1 MKTNIFLYTILFS
14 IFFIS
19 CTDDNDDGQYDLNK
33 EIEDLIKI
41 QEITNETHTIEVY
54 SVDGIISQGYND
66 ITLRITE
73 KATNNFVTNASLEW
87 KPVMHMTDKMHSCP
101 NSDIEKVEG
110 KQTIYM
116 GYIVFQMASMGNE
129 GWTLTLNYNIDGVNY
144 VAEDEIHVMPSDKR
158 VVSVF
163 MGEDGIKY
171 VLALKDPLNPE
182 VKVNDISAGLYK
194 MEDMM
199 NFSIVE
205 NYLIELDPR
214 MPSMGNHSSPNNE
227 DLTYDVHEEMYSGK
241 LSLTMTGYWKLN
253 LRLLNEN
260 HELVKGELVTDDNES
275 SSLFFEL
282 EF

>member
-19 CTDDNDDGQYDLNK
+19 CTDDNDDSQYDLNK
-33 EIEDLIKI
+33 EIEGLIKI

-54 SVDGIISQGYND
+54 SVDGIISQGYNN
-66 ITLRITE
+66 ITLRITD
-73 KATNNFVTNASLEW
+73 KVTNNFVTNASLEW

-144 VAEDEIHVMPSDKR
+144 VAEDEIYVMPSDKR

-163 MGEDGIKY
+163 MGEDGTKY